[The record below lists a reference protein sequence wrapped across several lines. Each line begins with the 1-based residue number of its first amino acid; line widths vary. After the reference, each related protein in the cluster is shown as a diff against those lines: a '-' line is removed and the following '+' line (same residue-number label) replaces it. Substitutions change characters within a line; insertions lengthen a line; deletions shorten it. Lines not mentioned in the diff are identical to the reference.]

1 MEGSG
6 ARLAM
11 FRVLMS
17 NAPPVVMASA
27 DLRKPGQPHFSS
39 DAVNEDV
46 DSEAQPR
53 PAMTPGPLRA
63 AAGTI
68 GALVR
73 SVGATATP
81 EASLRADT
89 TKLRDHCGVGRIS
102 GNRPGRGASNDCG
115 AQHRKESNAD
125 VVRRCTPA
133 SAGAGAEHADAS
145 VRLQDRRPR
154 SRYRRTG
161 VAGIGSQAEP
171 RPSPHPRALRASAR
185 SDAGAP
191 SARPR
196 RRTRFRRY
204 TLARRVYG
212 ARFGCGQRLRHG
224 LCV

>member
-125 VVRRCTPA
+125 ADVVRRCTPA
-133 SAGAGAEHADAS
+133 SAGAGVEHADAS
-145 VRLQDRRPR
+145 VRLQDRR
-154 SRYRRTG
+154 SRIGYRRTR
-161 VAGIGSQAEP
+161 VAGNESQVEP
-171 RPSPHPRALRASAR
+171 RPNPHPRVLRVS
-185 SDAGAP
+185 P
-191 SARPR
+191 
-196 RRTRFRRY
+196 
-204 TLARRVYG
+204 
-212 ARFGCGQRLRHG
+212 C
-224 LCV
+224 